1 MEQEPSCGL
10 PRGARSA
17 SPRHVAAA
25 DGTAHG
31 AAAAAAATDAAADAA
46 LARVS
51 VNEDA
56 TLKNVASL
64 IVNNFSNYTGSFAC
78 VYSPDTC
85 TVLKLTRT

>member
-1 MEQEPSCGL
+1 L
-10 PRGARSA
+10 PRCARSA
-17 SPRHVAAA
+17 SSRHVAAA
-25 DGTAHG
+25 AGTAHD
-31 AAAAAAATDAAADAA
+31 AAAAAAAAAA

-56 TLKNVASL
+56 TLKDVASL
-64 IVNNFSNYTGSFAC
+64 IVNNFSNYTGSFAR